1 MNGLRV
7 PNLAIFQTV
16 LLRTQSCQESQL
28 SSDAEVR
35 DDDVEGL
42 VEQLILADFRH
53 EVVPDALLSRDRT
66 LDASL
71 EQTIVPLVTGSF
83 HHRLCRLRI
92 RQLIEAECLQVHDVS
107 NVEGKDPVVCSVVLH
122 SERAASRDLELLL
135 YLELVHLL
143 ERLEGDLEFLLLSH
157 SILEVVSALLEVPL
171 ADFEELLLDLDQLID
186 DVVRPAYLLLEDL
199 DLLRHVLTAAAVRC
213 SRAIPAS
220 FRDASLAITAEW
232 GVHAEVVLV
241 TLTVSASQRA
251 IRITPEEWVQEVARE
266 RLRPDLVVTPIEVDR
281 LLQTKRMDALQA
293 LPLVLDLLWV
303 REVAQRHATVV
314 QGLAALLLLARAQ
327 LVEVGHGVGLADL
340 VLGELV
346 EVRLDQRAVL
356 AVGAFSALVGEPCRH
371 SRLLLG
377 ERGVVRVK
385 LVRR

>member
-7 PNLAIFQTV
+7 PYLAILQTV
-16 LLRTQSCQESQL
+16 LLWTQSRQESQL

-35 DDDVEGL
+35 DDDVESL

-53 EVVPDALLSRDRT
+53 EVVPDALLSRDRA

-71 EQTIVPLVTGSF
+71 EQTIVPLVTGSL
-83 HHRLCRLRI
+83 HHRLGRLRI
-92 RQLIEAECLQVHDVS
+92 RQLIETECLQVHDVS
-107 NVEGKDPVVCSVVLH
+107 NIEGKDPVVCSVVLH
-122 SERAASRDLELLL
+122 SERTASCDLVLLL

-143 ERLEGDLEFLLLSH
+143 EGLEGDLEFLLLSH
-157 SILEVVSALLEVPL
+157 SILEVVSALLKVPL
-171 ADFEELLLDLDQLID
+171 ADLEELLLDLDQLID
-186 DVVRPAYLLLEDL
+186 DVVRPAYLLLKDL
-199 DLLRHVLTAAAVRC
+199 DLLRHVLATAAVRRG
-213 SRAIPAS
+213 RAIPAS
-220 FRDASLAITAEW
+220 FRDASLAIATEW

-241 TLTVSASQRA
+241 TLTVGASQRA
-251 IRITPEEWVQEVARE
+251 IRIAPEEWVQEVACE
-266 RLRPDLVVTPIEVDR
+266 RLSPDLIVAPIDVNR

-293 LPLVLDLLWV
+293 LPFVLDLLGV

-314 QGLAALLLLARAQ
+314 QGLTALLLLACAQ

-356 AVGAFSALVGEPCRH
+356 AVGALSALVGEPCRH

-377 ERGVVRVK
+377 E
-385 LVRR
+385 